1 MALFAIAGSSFSCV
15 EASEA
20 MQTQDRSDSRGW
32 AAGVW
37 TREKC
42 KRPFSSDKRKTI
54 WRSGVFSAA
63 QPKRLTTRGVGRWSL
78 DKFSFKKC

>member
-1 MALFAIAGSSFSCV
+1 MASFAIAGSSFSCV

-37 TREKC
+37 TIE
-42 KRPFSSDKRKTI
+42 
-54 WRSGVFSAA
+54 
-63 QPKRLTTRGVGRWSL
+63 KRLRRDGPLWAHLFATKQRSDAETGAAFILQQLG
-78 DKFSFKKC
+78 